1 MEAHINDLPF
11 VGRWGPQRV
20 VVELTI
26 RPDVE
31 RDERKIPFRVY
42 LLEGGGCVARGV
54 GWPTF
59 FPNWEALIFQTNAR
73 IEDYELEEVDEETR
87 SAWDV
92 SQLVCHQHGHA
103 PSQWEQNFLEDAA
116 ETESGHETW

>member
-1 MEAHINDLPF
+1 MEAQLNDLPF

-59 FPNWEALIFQTNAR
+59 FPNWEALIFQTDAR
-73 IEDYELEEVDEETR
+73 IEDYDLEEVDEETR

-92 SQLVCHQHGHA
+92 SQLISRPIEGT
-103 PSQWEQNFLEDAA
+103 PSQWEQHFLEEGEEWD
-116 ETESGHETW
+116 SGHETW